1 MKWLKLFESFR
12 NDFYKSVSDLE
23 NNYKSE
29 RKKLFDEAKAKVDEF
44 MFDLTDD
51 FSDQKTRQQ
60 DFIEEDD
67 LSIWYYLKCDRK
79 DFESFLELL
88 SDVRE
93 RLVDELG
100 LDMKLIVNAYLEG
113 KTGFHQFNHG
123 FESTYDEM
131 MKYIGEYSK
140 VKPEF
145 GLDQYSH
152 FTFTIQ
158 VY

>member
-23 NNYKSE
+23 NNYKSG

-100 LDMKLIVNAYLEG
+100 LDMKLKVDGRLKCDDNH
-113 KTGFHQFNHG
+113 TFNHG
-123 FESTYDEM
+123 FISNFDEM
-131 MKYIGEYSK
+131 MKYISGYSNM
-140 VKPEF
+140 KPEY
-145 GLDQYSH
+145 GLDQYSY
-152 FTFTIQ
+152 FTFQIQ
-158 VY
+158 VL